1 MSTPPA
7 PSFIAC
13 AVSRTESVSAQQPV
27 PGMSRAGSIPPA
39 TSRSSSSTF
48 SSVESELASE
58 FVPNT
63 ARPTSCEASQRHWR
77 TKRSGSGEGPSRL
90 KPHHP
95 RPEGSSMIRRSIPRR
110 DVLKIGLAGAGIA
123 ALGVPPAWGRS
134 PVKGTQV
141 TAVLYAAHLVAE
153 AGGYFKKESVDVE
166 LLTSPAGARSAQML
180 AAAQVNY
187 VLGDTSHSQRL
198 TEQGKPTVVLFVTDQ
213 KCPYANIQT
222 RKDLQ
227 EAGLTSLDKLATM
240 KPKSGGKWKAG
251 ATAVGSGTWLYGNF
265 ILRSHPIADGK
276 TLNDLVEWIGVGGVK
291 SGLGALKTEKIDLN
305 MATPEVIIQGD
316 AEGYGAL
323 LFDVR
328 EDKQW
333 LPVFKGPISATGS
346 YALKTTT
353 QTLKDETQAYVT
365 AVYKAVQWMK
375 AAPIEDIAKLLD
387 RYGDTMGLAPESIRK
402 ALAWYKPVWTYD
414 MEIGRASC
422 R

>member
-1 MSTPPA
+1 
-7 PSFIAC
+7 
-13 AVSRTESVSAQQPV
+13 
-27 PGMSRAGSIPPA
+27 
-39 TSRSSSSTF
+39 
-48 SSVESELASE
+48 
-58 FVPNT
+58 
-63 ARPTSCEASQRHWR
+63 
-77 TKRSGSGEGPSRL
+77 
-90 KPHHP
+90 
-95 RPEGSSMIRRSIPRR
+95 MIRRSIPRR

-153 AGGYFKKESVDVE
+153 AGGYFRKESVDVE

-291 SGLGALKTEKIDLN
+291 SALGALKTEKIDLN

-328 EDKQW
+328 EDRQW

-414 MEIGRASC
+414 MVFTKQNYDNVNNVAKGIKSEKTYPYEEIVDSSFLKKASGAA
-422 R
+422 

>member
-1 MSTPPA
+1 M
-7 PSFIAC
+7 AC

-27 PGMSRAGSIPPA
+27 PGMRRSGSMPPA
-39 TSRSSSSTF
+39 TSRSSSSSF
-48 SSVESELASE
+48 SSVASELASE

-63 ARPTSCEASQRHWR
+63 ARPTSCDRSQRHCR
-77 TKRSGSGEGPSRL
+77 TNRSGSGERSALNGVTTGERTPLIRSGRASVVTGSAPSRQQGGL
-90 KPHHP
+90 RGVMVAPSP
-95 RPEGSSMIRRSIPRR
+95 CVLGDPVLGYAALTPIRGLPEDSMTIPCRISRR
-110 DVLKIGLAGAGIA
+110 DVLKIGLAGAGVA
-123 ALGVPPAWGRS
+123 ALGAPPAWGRS

-213 KCPYANIQT
+213 QCPYANIQT
-222 RKDLQ
+222 RKDLK
-227 EAGLTSLDKLATM
+227 EAG
-240 KPKSGGKWKAG
+240 P
-251 ATAVGSGTWLYGNF
+251 TAIGSGTWMYGNF
-265 ILRSHPIADGK
+265 ILRSQPVAGGQ

-291 SGLGALKTEKIDLN
+291 SALGALKTEKIDLN

-316 AEGYGAL
+316 AEGYGAV

-333 LPVFKGPISATGS
+333 LPVFKGPISATGG
-346 YALKTTT
+346 YALKSTTD
-353 QTLKDETQAYVT
+353 TLKDETQAYVT

-375 AAPIEDIAKLLD
+375 TASIEDIAK
-387 RYGDTMGLAPESIRK
+387 
-402 ALAWYKPVWTYD
+402 
-414 MEIGRASC
+414 
-422 R
+422 

>member
-63 ARPTSCEASQRHWR
+63 ASPTSGESSQRHWR
-77 TKRSGSGEGPSRL
+77 TKRTASGQRT
-90 KPHHP
+90 
-95 RPEGSSMIRRSIPRR
+95 
-110 DVLKIGLAGAGIA
+110 
-123 ALGVPPAWGRS
+123 
-134 PVKGTQV
+134 VKGTQV

-166 LLTSPAGARSAQML
+166 LLPSPAGARSAQML

-291 SGLGALKTEKIDLN
+291 AALGALNAHKIALN

-346 YALKTTT
+346 YSLKTTT
-353 QTLKDETQAYVT
+353 QTLKDETQ
-365 AVYKAVQWMK
+365 
-375 AAPIEDIAKLLD
+375 P
-387 RYGDTMGLAPESIRK
+387 
-402 ALAWYKPVWTYD
+402 
-414 MEIGRASC
+414 
-422 R
+422 